1 MGKEHK
7 DPIYQ
12 HGSKRGYS
20 FIRYA
25 GLYDFKGILKDSK
38 SKLESEKYDI
48 YDKQHDE
55 KISSSG
61 KDMKIVLQ
69 GSKEVTEYVKFEMEI
84 TIIIMGQIDV
94 MVNKK
99 RVQKG
104 NLEFRVMSKM
114 SKNHSGYHKTSVFK
128 KSTLGNILKN
138 FYEKFIIQ
146 EELSDREDVLFDHG
160 KDLLDAIRKRL
171 L

>member
-7 DPIYQ
+7 PELYQ

-20 FIRYA
+20 FIRYS

-38 SKLESEKYDI
+38 DMLKNEKYDI

-55 KISSSG
+55 KVSSSG

-69 GSKEVTEYVKFEMEI
+69 GSKEVTEYVKFEIEI

-99 RVQKG
+99 RIQKG

-114 SKNHSGYHKTSVFK
+114 SKNHSGYHKSPTFK
-128 KSTLGNILKN
+128 ENTFGNILKN

-160 KDLLDAIRKRL
+160 KDLLDSIRKRL

>member
-7 DPIYQ
+7 PEIYQ

-20 FIRYA
+20 FIRYS

-38 SKLESEKYDI
+38 DKLESEGYDI

-55 KISSSG
+55 KVSSSG

-69 GSKEVTEYVKFEMEI
+69 GSKEVTEYVQYNMEI
-84 TIIIMGQIDV
+84 TIIVMGQIDV
-94 MVNKK
+94 LVNKK

-114 SKNHSGYHKTSVFK
+114 SKNHSGYHKSPTFK
-128 KSTLGNILKN
+128 GGKFGDIIKH

-146 EELSDREDVLFDHG
+146 DELSDREDVLFDHG
-160 KDLLDAIRKRL
+160 KDLLDDIRKRL

>member
-1 MGKEHK
+1 MSDNNQIKIAPDRTLVDNPLDVQLSGFSPEENVTVRATTIDSMG
-7 DPIYQ
+7 ITW
-12 HGSKRGYS
+12 
-20 FIRYA
+20 
-25 GLYDFKGILKDSK
+25 K
-38 SKLESEKYDI
+38 SQGVY
-48 YDKQHDE
+48 